1 MTEGDNKA
9 DAQTSEGA
17 GQSGNETVVETVA
30 RKVGSTIGTIASKVS
45 GSETSDPKA
54 GGTRGK
60 AGHASAQSKPST
72 NKHSARRLEIKK
84 KKKTAHRRRLKASHA
99 KG

>member
-45 GSETSDPKA
+45 GSETSDPKEYWKS
-54 GGTRGK
+54 R
-60 AGHASAQSKPST
+60 
-72 NKHSARRLEIKK
+72 KK
-84 KKKTAHRRRLKASHA
+84 RKQHTAAD
-99 KG
+99 